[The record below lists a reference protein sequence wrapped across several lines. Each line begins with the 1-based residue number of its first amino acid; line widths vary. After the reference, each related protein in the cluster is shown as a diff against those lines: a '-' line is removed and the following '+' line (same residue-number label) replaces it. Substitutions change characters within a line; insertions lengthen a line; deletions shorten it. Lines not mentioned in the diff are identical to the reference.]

1 MRVHL
6 ELLDGVRHHT
16 YYLPLTTYHLPLTTY
31 YLPLTTYH
39 YYLEL
44 LDEVWREAEQSGE
57 VARREG
63 EGLP

>member
-1 MRVHL
+1 M
-6 ELLDGVRHHT
+6 GYGT
-16 YYLPLTTYHLPLTTY
+16 ILTTYHLPLTTY
-31 YLPLTTYH
+31 HLILTT

>member
-1 MRVHL
+1 MLRY
-6 ELLDGVRHHT
+6 ECECTWNSSMGYGT
-16 YYLPLTTYHLPLTTY
+16 ILTTYHLPLTTY
-31 YLPLTTYH
+31 HLILTT